1 MQLSN
6 RFTLQ
11 HVKTLLSG
19 KAFFTLKHCFE
30 LLKILVFKRWVR
42 LKFRQTNN
50 VGLMSYFWDH
60 FWFLGATFPQEL

>member
-11 HVKTLLSG
+11 HVKTLMSG

-30 LLKILVFKRWVR
+30 LLKILVFIRWVR
-42 LKFRQTNN
+42 LEFRQTHNF
-50 VGLMSYFWDH
+50 GLMS
-60 FWFLGATFPQEL
+60 

>member
-11 HVKTLLSG
+11 HVKTLMSG

-30 LLKILVFKRWVR
+30 LLKILVFIRWVR
-42 LKFRQTNN
+42 LEFRQKHNF
-50 VGLMSYFWDH
+50 GLMS
-60 FWFLGATFPQEL
+60 